1 MVKRVVAGVL
11 WFYTVASIW
20 NGIALASGW
29 PAAAG
34 LVLGALVAVVVWA
47 DPLHVLTPPAS
58 ASEARAAER
67 PARIGALDRGA

>member
-47 DPLHVLTPPAS
+47 DPLHLLAPPLS
-58 ASEARAAER
+58 GSEARPAER
-67 PARIGALDRGA
+67 RAGVGALDRGA